1 MDLRDLAKLTERLK
15 DPAKDDGGGLRYG
28 QYLQVLLYAND
39 EAMCVKRGL
48 DMVEDGIRG
57 IEGREDFQID
67 SCIYAMEVQVKA
79 GVSGASDVTVTEKRS
94 YEN

>member
-1 MDLRDLAKLTERLK
+1 M
-15 DPAKDDGGGLRYG
+15 
-28 QYLQVLLYAND
+28 LLYAND

-67 SCIYAMEVQVKA
+67 CCIYAMEVQVKA